1 MRARLDS
8 GAVPGE
14 DGRVPPDAPSLL
26 ITCASLVVATI
37 AQRVVGMGFGIIMAP
52 IVAIVA
58 GPFAAVLVVNSY
70 AILACALMLPNV
82 WRHIDW
88 GRVVWLVVPA
98 AVASV
103 AGLLVARATDDDVL
117 RIGVGVV
124 ALLGVL
130 VSVLFSR
137 SAHTIDGPAVRV
149 AAGASIGLLNSS
161 VALGAPP
168 VAAYSMLS
176 RWSGPSFTAT
186 MQPFWVVL
194 SGLTLLQRHLI
205 SPGGAP
211 AWPWWGW
218 VAAALATGAGSVAA
232 EPVAR
237 LVSPRLARI
246 GVVVLSLASGI
257 AVTAV
262 GVRGLGG

>member
-1 MRARLDS
+1 MRLVA
-8 GAVPGE
+8 GPGE
-14 DGRVPPDAPSLL
+14 DGRVPPDSLSLL

-58 GPFAAVLVVNSY
+58 GPFAAVLVVNIY

-88 GRVVWLVVPA
+88 GRLVWLVIPAVVAGVP
-98 AVASV
+98 
-103 AGLLVARATDDDVL
+103 GLLVARAADADVL
-117 RIGVGVV
+117 RIGVGAV
-124 ALLGVL
+124 ALLGVA

-137 SAHTIDGPAVRV
+137 GTRTIDGPAVRV
-149 AAGASIGLLNSS
+149 ASGASIGLLNAS

-168 VAAYSMLS
+168 VAVYSMLS

-194 SGLTLLQRHLI
+194 SGLTLVQRQLV

-218 VAAALATGAGSVAA
+218 VAAALATAAGSVAA

-237 LVSPRLARI
+237 LVSNRLARI
-246 GVVVLSLASGI
+246 GVVGLSLASGL

-262 GVRGLGG
+262 GAWGLAH